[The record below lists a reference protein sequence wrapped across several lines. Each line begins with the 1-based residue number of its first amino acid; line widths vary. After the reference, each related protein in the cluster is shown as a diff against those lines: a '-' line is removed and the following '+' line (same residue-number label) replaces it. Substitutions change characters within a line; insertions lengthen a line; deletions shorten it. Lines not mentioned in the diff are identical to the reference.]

1 MKYFLKA
8 EFIMGTWKAVIREVE
23 TGRRVDEELFLRHAD
38 IGRAIDYMQDHGYRP
53 LREFSDVNDL
63 VEWYQE
69 TCADDGVY
77 ANEPTQE
84 QAKVSNQDRP
94 QPSVAYSQAYA
105 ERF

>member
-1 MKYFLKA
+1 MRYKLSA
-8 EFIMGTWKAVIREVE
+8 EFVMGAWKAVIREVE
-23 TGRRVDEELFLRHAD
+23 TEKRVDEEIFLRHAE

-53 LREFSDVNDL
+53 VREFSDVNDL

-77 ANEPTQE
+77 ANEPTQKPIE
-84 QAKVSNQDRP
+84 NKQRSQVP
-94 QPSVAYSQAYA
+94 VAYSQEFA